1 MDEKE
6 KMNLEEEMNPEDLTP
21 EARAAQRENEETET
35 EIEATVEDIEALQN
49 QLIDTQS
56 KLEKAVKDLDDTKNV
71 FQRTL
76 AEYDNFRKRTA
87 KEKAETFNNGV
98 ISAVNAIIP
107 VIDSLEMA
115 RNAPT
120 EDENY
125 KKGIEMTLTSAQNA
139 LKKLGVEE
147 IEALDKPFDPNIH
160 SAVMQSEKEGV
171 EPGIVIRQFQKGYR
185 MGDRVIR
192 PATVTVSC

>member
-1 MDEKE
+1 MDEEK
-6 KMNLEEEMNPEDLTP
+6 KMNREEETKPEDLTP
-21 EARAAQRENEETET
+21 EAEAAEREKAET
-35 EIEATVEDIEALQN
+35 EIQATVEDIETLQN

-56 KLEKAVKDLDDTKNV
+56 KLDKAVKDLDDTKNV

-98 ISAVNAIIP
+98 ISAVNEIIP
-107 VIDSLEMA
+107 ILDTLEMA
-115 RNAPT
+115 LNAPT
-120 EDENY
+120 QDENY
-125 KKGIEMTLTSAQNA
+125 KKGIEMTFTTAKNA

-147 IEALDKPFDPNIH
+147 IEALDKPFDPKIH

-185 MGDRVIR
+185 IGDRIIR
-192 PATVTVSC
+192 PASVTVSC

>member
-1 MDEKE
+1 MDEEK
-6 KMNLEEEMNPEDLTP
+6 KMNREEETKPEDPTP
-21 EARAAQRENEETET
+21 EAEAAEREKEETE
-35 EIEATVEDIEALQN
+35 IQATVEDIETLQN

-56 KLEKAVKDLDDTKNV
+56 KLDKAVKDLDDTKNV

-98 ISAVNAIIP
+98 ISAVNEIIP
-107 VIDSLEMA
+107 ILDTLEMA
-115 RNAPT
+115 LNAPT

-125 KKGIEMTLTSAQNA
+125 KKGIEMTFTTAKNA

-147 IEALDKPFDPNIH
+147 IEALDKPFDPKIH

-171 EPGIVIRQFQKGYR
+171 EPGIVIRQLQKGYR
-185 MGDRVIR
+185 MGDRIIR
-192 PATVTVSC
+192 PAAVTVSC

>member
-6 KMNLEEEMNPEDLTP
+6 KMNREEEKKPEDLTP
-21 EARAAQRENEETET
+21 EAAADERESEEI
-35 EIEATVEDIEALQN
+35 EIEATVEDIETLQN

-56 KLEKAVKDLDDTKNV
+56 RLEKAVKDLDDTKNV

-107 VIDSLEMA
+107 VIDTLEMA
-115 RNAPT
+115 LNAPT

-192 PATVTVSC
+192 PAVVTVSC